1 MIKAEVNVTGT
12 VKRNA
17 GIRTDRNNNPYLS
30 LLLTVCLPDAK
41 RTNHSID
48 VFVSLPNAR
57 QEDVYTY
64 TEGSRLTV
72 NGSMDFRKKEEELQ
86 FYLTGNL
93 VSIENVT
100 DLDAIGGTMTFRG
113 HLKKE
118 NVYEQKTDKNG
129 HPYIVFSA
137 YSSEKV
143 GESFVSTWVNF
154 MRFPEKDADI
164 SSILPDW
171 MHPKAHVDI
180 KGDLQVSSYGGTVRL
195 SCRVR
200 DIQEH
205 VYVQQ

>member
-41 RTNHSID
+41 QTNHSID

-118 NVYEQKTDKNG
+118 NVNEQKTDKNG

-171 MHPKAHVDI
+171 MRPKSHVDI
-180 KGDLQVSSYGGTVRL
+180 TGDLQVSSYGGTVRL

>member
-1 MIKAEVNVTGT
+1 M
-12 VKRNA
+12 
-17 GIRTDRNNNPYLS
+17 
-30 LLLTVCLPDAK
+30 
-41 RTNHSID
+41 NH
-48 VFVSLPNAR
+48 
-57 QEDVYTY
+57 
-64 TEGSRLTV
+64 RLTV

-129 HPYIVFSA
+129 YPYIVFSA

-171 MHPKAHVDI
+171 MRPKSHVDI
-180 KGDLQVSSYGGTVRL
+180 TGDLQVSSYGGTVRL

>member
-30 LLLTVCLPDAK
+30 LILTVCLPDAK
-41 RTNHSID
+41 QTNHSID

-113 HLKKE
+113 HLKK
-118 NVYEQKTDKNG
+118 
-129 HPYIVFSA
+129 
-137 YSSEKV
+137 
-143 GESFVSTWVNF
+143 
-154 MRFPEKDADI
+154 
-164 SSILPDW
+164 
-171 MHPKAHVDI
+171 
-180 KGDLQVSSYGGTVRL
+180 
-195 SCRVR
+195 
-200 DIQEH
+200 
-205 VYVQQ
+205 

>member
-30 LLLTVCLPDAK
+30 LILTVCLPDAK
-41 RTNHSID
+41 QTNHSID

-118 NVYEQKTDKNG
+118 NVYEEKNDKNG
-129 HPYIVFSA
+129 HPFIVFSA

>member
-30 LLLTVCLPDAK
+30 LILTVCLPDAK
-41 RTNHSID
+41 QTNHSID

-143 GESFVSTWVNF
+143 AESFVSTWVNF

-171 MHPKAHVDI
+171 MRPKSHVDI
-180 KGDLQVSSYGGTVRL
+180 TGDLQVSSYGGTVRL